1 MSNPILPSLIDR
13 AIGYAARAHEGQ
25 QRKAGNIPYI
35 AHPVAVAMSLQAMGC
50 GETVIA
56 AALLHDTVEDT
67 AVTLADLR
75 AVFGDEVAE
84 IVAGVTEPD
93 TSRSWEERKQR
104 LIDRFREASLEV
116 KLVAAA
122 DKYHNLSHIT
132 HSQSKHGE
140 EAWDRFSRGPEQQAW
155 YYREVAASI
164 LENVAEPERFPI
176 FAKLQTA
183 VNTLFADVTP
193 QEPIE

>member
-1 MSNPILPSLIDR
+1 MTQLALPSLVDR

-25 QRKAGNIPYI
+25 RRKAGNIPYI

-50 GETVIA
+50 PEIVVA

-67 AVTLADLR
+67 DVTLADIR
-75 AVFGDEVAE
+75 DAFGEEIAS

-93 TSRSWEERKQR
+93 QGNRWEERKQR
-104 LIDRFREASLEV
+104 LIDRLRTASLEI

-132 HSQSKHGE
+132 HSQLKHGD
-140 EAWDRFSRGPEQQAW
+140 EAWDRFSRGPAQQAW
-155 YYREVAASI
+155 YYRQVTASI
-164 LENVAEPERFPI
+164 LENVAEPERYPI
-176 FAKLQTA
+176 FEKLATA
-183 VNTLFADVTP
+183 VDTLFADITP
-193 QEPIE
+193 QSPT